1 MSAARVL
8 IVTPAPPG
16 SRAGNRGTAIRWAGI
31 LRGLGCR
38 VSIQTQWDGSACDLM
53 VALHARKSHDS
64 LKSFRAHHPDKPAVL
79 ALTGT
84 DIYRDTRSDPSAG
97 ESLELATRLIV
108 LQEAAL
114 AELTP
119 GQMARARVIHQ
130 SVATRLA
137 YAPPRRVFRAT
148 VLGHLR
154 EEKDPFRMAL
164 ALRRFPGAARIEVVQ
179 AGKPLSAAM
188 EKEASRL
195 MRIEP
200 RYRWVGELPHW
211 KTMRLLS
218 RSNVMVISS
227 VLEGGAHVVSEA
239 IALGVP
245 VIASDIPG
253 NRGLLGDDYPAYF
266 PVGDDA
272 ALAGLVRRV
281 MDDEDFL
288 RELRSEVIRRR
299 PLVAPRREAKA
310 WRELLAELGLRSFRK
325 PGSGPASRSRSWRS
339 PGSG

>member
-1 MSAARVL
+1 MPAARVI

-16 SRAGNRGTAIRWAGI
+16 SRAGNRNTATRWARI

-38 VSIQTQWDGSACDLM
+38 VSIRTEWDGSACDLM
-53 VALHARKSHDS
+53 VALHARRSHAS
-64 LKSFRAHHPDKPAVL
+64 IKSFRVCHPDKPAVL

-84 DIYRDTRSDPSAG
+84 DVYRDIHNDPDAG

-114 AELTP
+114 AELTA
-119 GQMARARVIHQ
+119 GQRARARVIHQ
-130 SVATRLA
+130 SVATPLA
-137 YAPPRRVFRAT
+137 CDPPYRVFRAA

-164 ALRRFPGAARIEVVQ
+164 ALRHFPRTARIQVVQ

-253 NRGLLGDDYPAYF
+253 NRGLLGDDYPACF

-272 ALAGLVRRV
+272 ALAGLVQRA
-281 MDDEDFL
+281 MEDEDFL
-288 RELRSEVIRRR
+288 RELGSAVIRRR
-299 PLVAPRREAKA
+299 PLVSPRREAKA
-310 WRELLAELGLRSFRK
+310 WRKLLAELGLRTFRK
-325 PGSGPASRSRSWRS
+325 PGSGPASRSRS
-339 PGSG
+339 